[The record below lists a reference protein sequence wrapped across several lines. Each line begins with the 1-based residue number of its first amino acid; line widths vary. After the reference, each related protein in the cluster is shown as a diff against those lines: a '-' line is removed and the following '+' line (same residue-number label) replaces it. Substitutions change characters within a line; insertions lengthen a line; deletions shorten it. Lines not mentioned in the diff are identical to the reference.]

1 MCFRRWHEAW
11 QRISGFWQEF
21 ECGYGRPTVSLLS
34 ADFPLLRYTWL
45 DRAPSVRIT
54 SFIFWCLDYESN

>member
-21 ECGYGRPTVSLLS
+21 ECGYGRPTVSVLS
-34 ADFPLLRYTWL
+34 VYCQPISPRCVIRGSTEPLRLEL
-45 DRAPSVRIT
+45 HPS
-54 SFIFWCLDYESN
+54 FFGA